1 MPQIENMY
9 FALKVASAWC
19 LVWKLLASVLIHYDE
34 TLPLFISFD
43 ASSYGASSCY
53 PVVSDRWTLSTSGV
67 DASCTLTQAQRSYS
81 QLEKA
86 RHPHYLLLIKAI
98 SPVSVWSLFTIV
110 TDQTDHF
117 FSCLAQRTQ
126 ILFML
131 QHGLRDG
138 HWLYPCVT
146 QLQD

>member
-1 MPQIENMY
+1 MEIFH
-9 FALKVASAWC
+9 FALKVESAWC
-19 LVWKLLASVLIHYDE
+19 LVWTLLASVLVHYDD
-34 TLPLFISFD
+34 TLPLFISFH
-43 ASSYGASSCY
+43 ASSYGASWCC

-67 DASCTLTQAQRSYS
+67 DASCTFTQAQRSYS

-86 RHPHYLLLIKAI
+86 RRPYYFLIKAI

-131 QHGLRDG
+131 QHDFRDG